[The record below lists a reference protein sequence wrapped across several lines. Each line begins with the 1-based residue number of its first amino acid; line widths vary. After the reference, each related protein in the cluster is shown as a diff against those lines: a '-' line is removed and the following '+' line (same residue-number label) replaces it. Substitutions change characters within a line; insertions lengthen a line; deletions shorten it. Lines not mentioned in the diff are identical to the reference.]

1 MQHSKEKRWNLKH
14 KITASLLALTVVG
27 SGAVPLLSTVANAA
41 TADDETVGAG
51 MSAAVG
57 TSNGT
62 DVFWTPATYFDYLS
76 DQEINSNQ
84 WRNVVKAGTGYNGS
98 KDEWYPYWMYNDKIK
113 AYANAN
119 SSWSKPL
126 YFGNFCNTHGAYDTS
141 AHHEGADK
149 STVWNMMTTQNAT
162 RFSYSANNS
171 NGVYDHHTSYQ
182 GLVSNTLIN
191 NQLYA
196 ANGTTK
202 MPYFDENFDYTKVIK
217 SSFPFR
223 QVEHQ
228 AVGEQKAY
236 TEYFFDSTD
245 AKDNVYFEWD
255 NNTPTTVNYGA
266 GTNYGVNDG
275 LKYFMA
281 DTNSGYGIFPFNKK
295 GDGKNL
301 DYGFGIRMDMKFRV
315 PAGGVLPNG
324 EDVKFN
330 FSGDDDLWM
339 FITDKN
345 GNSQLVLDMGGNHKM
360 STGTVN
366 FKTKTATVD
375 RVHDNSSSCKDIWAV
390 EWSGWNSL
398 VLYAWGN
405 GHEGQF
411 YYCDTS
417 ADKNGSEYRFRA
429 DAKGSKGT
437 PLKEMSNF
445 LVAKNESMNDGEK
458 TGDLSISGF
467 QGKKFWTDNPDG
479 KIDGPIKNNEKSV
492 TTSFD
497 FEATDAQGNYNDY
510 TMTVFYMERGMLES
524 NCQMSFTMIPLGN
537 DYIVEEEIQ
546 DTNVNPG
553 LRDDVKAVTKF
564 DFVPKEN
571 DKQLNKLSYTVIDK
585 DGNETRVTG
594 DASNKFS
601 LGSGD
606 AAHFT
611 NFFNT
616 GNNMQV
622 TQYNAED
629 SILKYDSHW
638 VYKSDV
644 HGDQQP
650 ETSGG
655 TDLLDENG
663 EGTGN
668 RKLIDP
674 KSNQNYDFAQLH
686 AKYVNVPKVSNIAVT
701 KKAVGFD
708 GQPLKKGDLYED
720 DTFTAQ
726 VQINL
731 EKDGNFKSY
740 DLSYDTESKSSYT
753 AEELAALP
761 VAENGVVTIKNGQTI
776 YFPGIPEGATFK
788 VVEIVETGVNPDHFD
803 VDSIAV
809 SPETGTVGD
818 TANVTITNPRIPPEG
833 EVDLSI
839 TKEFIVGSVIVE
851 SSMSPKGKVELKK
864 DDFEFSLE
872 GSGIATQKKTNGSD
886 GTVKFDTLKF
896 TLDPDKADG
905 TTLVLTKDEALAG
918 KNFTFTVK
926 ETDTKKPDVAYD
938 TSQRNIV
945 VNVKYD
951 AATNKLVPDITEG
964 SDVVVSNELR
974 TGGISVTKQVVDEKG
989 DRVVGCPDT
998 FKATVKVSYN
1008 GGRTFISAP
1017 FYYVDELNQARQLGT
1032 EDGTNFTW
1040 DNIQDGS
1047 MLFIENL
1054 PFGTVVTITEEA
1066 KTGYRLPDPIVLTV
1080 GEEKDGA
1087 YIMYPEATLVNWQK
1101 PENSTEIIVN
1111 KSFSEVA
1118 EKANLSNSSAFDFTL
1133 EPVGDAPVPE
1143 NATLEDGKVTATLA
1157 EGATAVSFG
1166 MIKFDPKTVD
1176 YSGNG
1181 KTYTYKVK
1189 EVDSG
1194 VANVIYDDRE
1204 FTVTVKVK
1212 ENAATGDLEVTQTY
1226 AVGGASAN
1234 KITFTNDY
1242 ETGKV
1247 TVRKVLKDFDDT
1259 TLDKDATFTVHAV
1272 IGYPNRS
1279 KEEKDIELKANGEA
1293 KDVITDA
1300 PIGTVVVITEPDSQ
1314 QLDCTID
1321 KETAEITANDTAP
1334 EVTVTNTR
1342 IDTVSASTV
1351 IKASKILQGA
1361 TLAENDFR
1369 FSLTGNGND
1378 VNLTAQN
1385 DAEGNVTFAPIEFG
1399 FQKSLSGT
1407 PFILLNKNDFKNTNT
1422 KDYTFTVKEIP
1433 SDRSDID
1440 FDSNEYTVKVTVTV
1454 DDQLSKLSVSVPE
1467 EVSVEKSFVN
1477 VKRGNATVTKL
1488 VKQMVDGEE
1497 KDFSTDT
1504 KFDIDVTIK
1513 EPQKEAKTETITLG
1527 KDETK
1532 TYTDLPVGTTI
1543 TIVENDTK
1551 GFDVTYHPA
1560 AATVTLNA
1568 ADNTVATAAVV
1579 AKNMRPTPG
1588 QTQAAPAV
1596 VKNLKGDTLTDG
1608 QFRFNI
1614 KGDGFAADGVNVEN
1628 EGANVTFPAIT
1639 YQYTEGEEHIDTDKH
1654 IVYVKNFDNNNQRV
1668 FTYAI
1673 TEDSTFNHD
1682 SKTQYDGKT
1691 ITATVTVTKRGTD
1704 TVTLA
1709 NAVTYA
1715 NNDSTFNNVK
1725 LSDVSISKK
1734 VQRTNDAGQ
1743 VVDIKTTDDDYNKL
1757 ANQEFTVKTYVKYPG
1772 KDYQMTTTTSSPTR
1786 NSP

>member
-788 VVEIVETGVNPDHFD
+788 VDETGVNPDHFD

-989 DRVVGCPDT
+989 DPVFDCPDT

-1080 GEEKDGA
+1080 GEEKDGD
-1087 YIMYPEATLVNWQK
+1087 YIMYPEATLVNRQK

-1212 ENAATGDLEVTQTY
+1212 ENAATGELDVTQTY
-1226 AVGGASAN
+1226 AVGGASAAN
-1234 KITFTNDY
+1234 FTFTNDY
-1242 ETGKV
+1242 KTGKV

-1272 IGYPNRS
+1272 IGYPNQRTLSQTLPSAPLLSSPSLIRS
-1279 KEEKDIELKANGEA
+1279 SSIARSTRKRLR
-1293 KDVITDA
+1293 
-1300 PIGTVVVITEPDSQ
+1300 SQ
-1314 QLDCTID
+1314 RTI
-1321 KETAEITANDTAP
+1321 P
-1334 EVTVTNTR
+1334 
-1342 IDTVSASTV
+1342 
-1351 IKASKILQGA
+1351 L
-1361 TLAENDFR
+1361 
-1369 FSLTGNGND
+1369 
-1378 VNLTAQN
+1378 
-1385 DAEGNVTFAPIEFG
+1385 P
-1399 FQKSLSGT
+1399 KSLS
-1407 PFILLNKNDFKNTNT
+1407 
-1422 KDYTFTVKEIP
+1422 
-1433 SDRSDID
+1433 
-1440 FDSNEYTVKVTVTV
+1440 
-1454 DDQLSKLSVSVPE
+1454 
-1467 EVSVEKSFVN
+1467 
-1477 VKRGNATVTKL
+1477 
-1488 VKQMVDGEE
+1488 
-1497 KDFSTDT
+1497 
-1504 KFDIDVTIK
+1504 
-1513 EPQKEAKTETITLG
+1513 
-1527 KDETK
+1527 
-1532 TYTDLPVGTTI
+1532 
-1543 TIVENDTK
+1543 
-1551 GFDVTYHPA
+1551 
-1560 AATVTLNA
+1560 
-1568 ADNTVATAAVV
+1568 
-1579 AKNMRPTPG
+1579 PTP
-1588 QTQAAPAV
+1588 
-1596 VKNLKGDTLTDG
+1596 
-1608 QFRFNI
+1608 
-1614 KGDGFAADGVNVEN
+1614 
-1628 EGANVTFPAIT
+1628 
-1639 YQYTEGEEHIDTDKH
+1639 
-1654 IVYVKNFDNNNQRV
+1654 
-1668 FTYAI
+1668 
-1673 TEDSTFNHD
+1673 
-1682 SKTQYDGKT
+1682 
-1691 ITATVTVTKRGTD
+1691 
-1704 TVTLA
+1704 
-1709 NAVTYA
+1709 
-1715 NNDSTFNNVK
+1715 
-1725 LSDVSISKK
+1725 VSI
-1734 VQRTNDAGQ
+1734 R
-1743 VVDIKTTDDDYNKL
+1743 
-1757 ANQEFTVKTYVKYPG
+1757 FPHRP
-1772 KDYQMTTTTSSPTR
+1772 SSRRARFSRARPLLKMISCSR
-1786 NSP
+1786 